1 MSSDICN
8 MIKEMKKEKK
18 KYRKKVQFIY
28 DNIMNNFNNNNDEV
42 DIQIR
47 KFLKQVGVGSHQI
60 IENELKTNS
69 SSSSNICIK
78 LEIDN
83 KEIKKFET
91 TIKK

>member
-1 MSSDICN
+1 
-8 MIKEMKKEKK
+8 
-18 KYRKKVQFIY
+18 
-28 DNIMNNFNNNNDEV
+28 MNNINNNNDEV
-42 DIQIR
+42 AIQIR